1 MKTNTNYPPLN
12 PQQEIPEVYSEKG
25 ILIYGSFYEAMQIL
39 PDKERLQLYDSICSY
54 SLYGTVPKLRSP
66 LTASMFK
73 LMQPNIDA
81 TARRYQIAVRNGK
94 KGGRPKKEKP
104 PVSENE
110 NPLVSENENPLV
122 SENENPL
129 VSKNENP
136 LVPKSENPLVS
147 KSENLNVNGNVNGN
161 GNGNVNGNGNGNGNG
176 NALPEAAEPPARA
189 VFSPPKVEAVLAY
202 CRENGYRIDA
212 QGFVDHYT
220 SNGWMVG
227 KAKMKDWKAA
237 VRNWSRKEEQYG
249 KTGSEQAWPALGTT
263 V

>member
-12 PQQEIPEVYSEKG
+12 PQQEIPEVYTERG
-25 ILIYGSFYEAMQIL
+25 VLIYSSFYEAMQVL
-39 PDKERLQLYDSICSY
+39 PDKERLQLYDGICSY

-66 LTASMFK
+66 LTVSLFK
-73 LMQPNIDA
+73 LMRPNIDSA
-81 TARRYQIAVRNGK
+81 ARRYQTAVRNGK
-94 KGGRPKKEKP
+94 KGGRPKKENP

-110 NPLVSENENPLV
+110 HPPVFEIEKPAAPPSE
-122 SENENPL
+122 
-129 VSKNENP
+129 KQA
-136 LVPKSENPLVS
+136 K
-147 KSENLNVNGNVNGN
+147 NLNINIDNDKDIDKDIDKNIDKDTDKN
-161 GNGNVNGNGNGNGNG
+161 TDKNTKT
-176 NALPEAAEPPARA
+176 LPEAAEPPARA
-189 VFSPPKVEAVLAY
+189 VFSPPKVEDVLAY